1 MKRTSK
7 KGFTI
12 VELLT
17 VMGVIAVLI
26 GLLVPA
32 LALVK
37 EHASRLQQRAQFHG
51 IDVGLE
57 IYKNEFGSYPESD
70 DNFVTGKEAVNYCG
84 ANKLAEAMVGW
95 DLLGF
100 HPKSGYRSD
109 GTNDLNNDGTP
120 SLIYNPQAGFTEG
133 SYIETPNENLQNR
146 EVFVDMEN
154 ANAFRLVDIYSNI
167 GGFNA
172 NLNEG
177 GFVLCDVYAKKRLAG
192 KKAGM
197 PILYYKARPGKQ
209 FQDSTEDNDVPPD
222 GDPYNDDI
230 YNYFDNDAIVALND
244 PDNGTGI
251 NDHPLYQTTVMA
263 SALEFDDLIVNQQV
277 FEATDDGSGLTGVK
291 RPYRAESYI
300 LISAG
305 EDGLYGTG
313 DDIFN
318 FEKDITE

>member
-57 IYKNEFGSYPESD
+57 IYKNELGSYPESY
-70 DNFVTGKEAVNYCG
+70 DNFVTGKEGVNYCG

-109 GTNDLNNDGTP
+109 GTNDNGVLV
-120 SLIYNPQAGFTEG
+120 YNPQAGFTDGGYTE
-133 SYIETPNENLQNR
+133 SAEENLQNR

-154 ANAFRLVDIYSNI
+154 ANAFRLVDIYSAI

-177 GFVLCDVYAKKRLAG
+177 GFTLCDVYAKKRLAG

-197 PILYYKARPGKQ
+197 PILYYKARPGRQ
-209 FQDSTEDNDVPPD
+209 FQDSTEDSD
-222 GDPYNDDI
+222 GDADLYNDDI
-230 YNYFDNDAIVALND
+230 YNYLDNDAIVALND
-244 PDNGTGI
+244 PDNGTGV
-251 NDHPLYQTTVMA
+251 NDHPLYQTTTAA
-263 SALEFDDLIVNQQV
+263 SALEFDELIVNQQV

-305 EDGLYGTG
+305 QDGLYGTG